1 MIYNIV
7 IAILSFM
14 LCGDLVFLGVMSQD
28 ILITFNPSFYGWGIA
43 FYVCAGFFGVWFIFY
58 VARGIVRKRR
68 KTARRNGINGVHQRG
83 NTTNKTRKT
92 PARNH
97 GGQHKGNKRK

>member
-14 LCGDLVFLGVMSQD
+14 LCGDLVFLGILSQD
-28 ILITFNPSFYGWGIA
+28 VLITFNPSFYGWGIA
-43 FYVCAGFFGVWFIFY
+43 FYVCAGFFGVWFIACA
-58 VARGIVRKRR
+58 VRGIIRKRR
-68 KTARRNGINGVHQRG
+68 KIARHHSFNGAHPHD

-92 PARNH
+92 PARNSN
-97 GGQHKGNKRK
+97 GQRKRSKK